1 MFWLA
6 CQRRVP
12 TVSCNYGFWTF
23 YFAKN
28 FTVYFSWME
37 WKKLNSV
44 SSAHMTAS
52 LTVKT
57 FNIFLGEVTFFL
69 QRGGSLIICFFWYR
83 FSSTFCL
90 MKNNFVLLDFQI
102 LALQTFICP
111 GDLSSKFPLFVVW
124 TMQKKQSGSLA
135 IFWRWFMRKKH
146 ELCENLLSLLLHSI
160 LSNIFGSDICP

>member
-1 MFWLA
+1 LFWLA

-57 FNIFLGEVTFFL
+57 FNIFLCEVTFFL

-90 MKNNFVLLDFQI
+90 MKN
-102 LALQTFICP
+102 C
-111 GDLSSKFPLFVVW
+111 
-124 TMQKKQSGSLA
+124 SLG
-135 IFWRWFMRKKH
+135 F
-146 ELCENLLSLLLHSI
+146 
-160 LSNIFGSDICP
+160 SNIGFANLHLSWWLVIKISSFCSVNNAKKTERKFGNILKMIYEKKAWTLWKFALITFAQYSI